1 MVLKQ
6 IALTG
11 SSGMLGRH
19 ITYGLIKNN
28 YEVLASSRTR
38 TPIKHVNL
46 KWKYLDLSKKLNHII
61 LDKIFGKVS
70 AIIHAGAYVP
80 YFVKNLIQKNLLD
93 TMFMLLIK

>member
-1 MVLKQ
+1 MALKQ

-19 ITYGLIKNN
+19 ITYVLIKNN

-61 LDKIFGKVS
+61 LDKIFGTFHDGSDKATEEVMKRLKGKS
-70 AIIHAGAYVP
+70 Y
-80 YFVKNLIQKNLLD
+80 L
-93 TMFMLLIK
+93 